1 MKTLCSLLLCC
12 LMFASL
18 QGYSNAA
25 QPGIFDAGGTGNFIL
40 IYPGDSDAFRKI
52 QMVDEH
58 IAIQLYRGFAV
69 VRGEYKM
76 YNTAD
81 STLSIKVGY
90 PVNSMLRSKAEGST
104 ATDIFFDQLYALK
117 SYTNGRENQLIKQE
131 GAQRMSLEENNW
143 YIWESTFNPHD
154 TTTLVVYFVVNTN
167 NTAIREG
174 YTVDRNNGFVYLL
187 ETGATWKQPIV
198 KGEIKIALMDELK
211 ISDIKGVSPCCV
223 LRVNEMNN
231 TMRYNFAELS
241 PTVENNIV
249 IVYTP
254 NLEKFDFGYISQK
267 RQLLFGSI
275 DSFAKQPFDESGL
288 VQHSFPSPYKVHTVS
303 VKNVAGVFVILGITI
318 LILIVL
324 LLLLRFLIRK
334 IRDSRPPRGTEI

>member
-1 MKTLCSLLLCC
+1 
-12 LMFASL
+12 MFASL
-18 QGYSNAA
+18 QGFSNAA

-40 IYPGDSDAFRKI
+40 IYPGDSNAFRKI

-81 STLSIKVGY
+81 SILTIKVGY
-90 PVNSMLRSKAEGST
+90 PVNSMLRASAQGST

-117 SYTNGRENQLIKQE
+117 SYTNGRENSLIIQE
-131 GAQRMSLEENNW
+131 GAPHMSLEDNNW
-143 YIWESTFNPHD
+143 YIWESSFKPHD

-167 NTAIREG
+167 NTVIREG
-174 YTVDRNNGFVYLL
+174 YTIDKNNGFVYLL

-198 KGEIKIALMDELK
+198 RGEIKIALMDNLK
-211 ISDIKGVSPCCV
+211 ISDIKGASPCCV

-231 TMRYNFAELS
+231 TMLYRFADLS
-241 PTVENNIV
+241 PVAEDNIV

-254 NLEKFDFGYISQK
+254 NMEKFDFGYISQK

-275 DSFAKQPFDESGL
+275 DSFAKQSFDEAGL
-288 VQHSFPSPYKVHTVS
+288 VQHSFPNPYKVHTVS

-318 LILIVL
+318 LALIII
-324 LLLLRFLIRK
+324 LLLLRFLFRR
-334 IRDSRPPRGTEI
+334 IRDGRPSRGTEI